1 MTKNPMRYFI
11 WGGVLL
17 LVCIVMVSYLEEA
30 YGFDEFYEIN
40 CDTAA
45 PRTCSPSGRR
55 VLVLRTPAAP
65 KREASVRIEVYRDDG
80 RLESRVDLP
89 GCKIPDANNFACRKP
104 LGASL
109 DASKGSGEALWTMA
123 QGKLFNNAYVTGTKH
138 YFNGHQLW
146 RNRLLF
152 GSYEL

>member
-1 MTKNPMRYFI
+1 MTKNPMRYFL

-17 LVCIVMVSYLEEA
+17 LVCIVMISYLEES
-30 YGFDEFYEIN
+30 YGFDEFYEID
-40 CDTAA
+40 CDTAS
-45 PRTCSPSGRR
+45 PRNCSPSGRR
-55 VLVLRTPAAP
+55 VLLQRTLAAP
-65 KREASVRIEVYRDDG
+65 KREASVRVEVYRNDG

-109 DASKGSGEALWTMA
+109 DVNKGSGEALWTMA
-123 QGKLFNNAYVTGTKH
+123 QGKLFNNADVTGTKH